1 MEHWEKYHSWLV
13 RIYRNRWKFAETAR
27 SRCSHVRNP
36 IEMCS
41 NLSEPTKVTL
51 DLLNPTKAASDS
63 ANLISPRSVA
73 LFIEIVRNVSDSIGH
88 LNLAKFQRNYD
99 NPVVFEKE
107 ILEIFLFLCYIRCY
121 IYTYLSTYIRAENT
135 FPPSIRLSFSTYN
148 LRPNL

>member
-1 MEHWEKYHSWLV
+1 MEHWEKYHSRLV

-63 ANLISPRSVA
+63 ANLISSRSVG

-121 IYTYLSTYIRAENT
+121 IYIHIYTRRKYISSKYS
-135 FPPSIRLSFSTYN
+135 SILLYVQSPT
-148 LRPNL
+148 